1 MSAKHPTA
9 DLTLNA
15 KLHAIGLRIRAHRK
29 ALRVS
34 ATAAAEA
41 SGMSRVT
48 LHRIERGEP
57 SVTIGAYLNAT
68 AALGL
73 DLGLQAATPLHPQAA
88 TAVSQPDTEPPQT
101 IRLAD
106 YPQLQ
111 RLAWHTPG
119 AVEVTA
125 QEAFGLY
132 ERNWRHIDH
141 AAMQATERAL
151 LDALIQTVGKGH
163 LLV

>member
-1 MSAKHPTA
+1 MPAKHPA
-9 DLTLNA
+9 VDPALNA

-34 ATAAAEA
+34 AAAAAEA

-57 SVTIGAYLNAT
+57 SVTMGAYLNAT

-73 DLGLQAATPLHPQAA
+73 ELGLQAATPLRTQEAP
-88 TAVSQPDTEPPQT
+88 VNQPNTEPPQT

-132 ERNWRHIDH
+132 ERNWRQIDH
-141 AAMQATERAL
+141 AAMQAPERAL
-151 LDALIQTVGKGH
+151 LGALTQTVGKGH